1 MKKSIADE
9 KAQTFTGKKVLVRVD
24 FNVPQN
30 EDGTVADDSRIKAAL
45 PTIDF
50 LTRAKAKVILVSH
63 LGRPKGAP
71 SSKYSLKPIADHLRK
86 LLAETLTDTKDSV
99 VHFAEDCVGDKAE
112 SVVDNMKDG
121 EITLLENVRFH
132 PEEEKNDQ
140 EFSGKLAKLADYY
153 VNDAFGT
160 AHRAHASTEGITR
173 HIKGSMAG
181 MLVAK
186 EISMLG
192 QALDNPVKPFATIIG
207 GAKVSS
213 KIGVLENLLKKVDVL
228 VIGGAMAFSFL
239 RARGLSTGK
248 SLVEEDRL
256 DYCKEL
262 LEKAAAKGVKVILPV
277 DVVVA
282 AEMKEGAK
290 TTTVDVGEIPDD
302 QMGLD
307 VGPKT
312 ITLIKEGLTP
322 CKTILWNG
330 PLGVFEMKAFEK
342 GTYEI
347 IDLLVELTE
356 KGTKTIV
363 GGGDSVA
370 ALKQKGVPDEALTHV
385 GTGGGATLEYL
396 EGIEL
401 PGIAALDDKQ
411 PATSGSK

>member
-1 MKKSIADE
+1 MKKSIVDE
-9 KAQTFTGKKVLVRVD
+9 QAQTFTGKRVLVRVD

-30 EDGTVADDSRIKAAL
+30 EDGSVADDSRMRAAL
-45 PTIDF
+45 PTINF
-50 LTRAKAKVILVSH
+50 LKKARAKVILVSH

-71 SSKYSLKPIADHLRK
+71 SEKYSLKPIAEHLRK
-86 LLAETLTDTKDSV
+86 LLAETGSEM
-99 VHFAEDCVGDKAE
+99 VHFAEDCIGHKAH

-121 EITLLENVRFH
+121 EVTLLENVRFH
-132 PEEEKNDQ
+132 PGEEKNDQ
-140 EFSGKLAKLADYY
+140 EFSGKLAALADIY

-160 AHRAHASTEGITR
+160 AHRAHASTEGITK
-173 HIKGSMAG
+173 HLKGAMAG

-186 EISMLG
+186 EISMLS
-192 QALDNPVKPFATIIG
+192 QALDNPIHPFATIIG

-239 RARGLSTGK
+239 RAQGLKTGK

-256 DYCKEL
+256 DYCNQL
-262 LEKAAAKGVKVILPV
+262 LKKATEKGVKVILPV
-277 DVVVA
+277 DVVLA
-282 AEMKEGAK
+282 GEMKAGAP
-290 TTTVDVGEIPDD
+290 TTTVDVDKIPDS

-312 ITLIKEGLTP
+312 IALIKEALAP

-330 PLGVFEMKAFEK
+330 PLGVFEMEGFER

-347 IDLLVELTE
+347 IDLLVDLTE

-396 EGIEL
+396 EGLEL
-401 PGIAALDDKQ
+401 PGIAALDEKSA
-411 PATSGSK
+411 ATSKAN

>member
-9 KAQTFTGKKVLVRVD
+9 KAQTFTGKRVLVRVD

-30 EDGTVADDSRIKAAL
+30 EDGTVADDSRMRAAL
-45 PTIDF
+45 PTIEF
-50 LTRAKAKVILVSH
+50 LTKAKAKVILVSH

-71 SSKYSLKPIADHLRK
+71 NQKYSLKPIADHLRK
-86 LLAETLTDTKDSV
+86 LLAEKGSEI
-99 VHFAEDCVGDKAE
+99 VHFAEDCIGHKAE
-112 SVVDNMKDG
+112 TAVENMKEG
-121 EITLLENVRFH
+121 EVTLLENVRFH
-132 PEEEKNDQ
+132 AGEEKNDQ
-140 EFSGKLAKLADYY
+140 EFSGKLAKLADIY

-160 AHRAHASTEGITR
+160 AHRAHASTEGITKY
-173 HIKGSMAG
+173 IKGAMAG
-181 MLVAK
+181 ILVAK
-186 EISMLG
+186 EIAMLS
-192 QALDNPVKPFATIIG
+192 QALDNPVHPFATIIG
-207 GAKVSS
+207 GSKVSS

-239 RARGLSTGK
+239 RAQGLKTGK

-262 LEKAAAKGVKVILPV
+262 LEKAKEKGVKVILPV
-277 DVVVA
+277 DVIVA
-282 AEMKEGAK
+282 AEMKAGAP
-290 TTTVDVGEIPDD
+290 TTTVDADKIPDG

-312 ITLIKEGLTP
+312 VALIKEALTP

-330 PLGVFEMKAFEK
+330 PLGVFEMAGFEK

-347 IDLLVELTE
+347 IDLLVELTG
-356 KGTKTIV
+356 KGAKTIV

-370 ALKQKGVPDEALTHV
+370 ALKQKGVPDEAVTHV

-396 EGIEL
+396 EGLEL
-401 PGIAALDDKQ
+401 PGIAALDEK
-411 PATSGSK
+411 PTANSKAN

>member
-1 MKKSIADE
+1 MKKSIEDE
-9 KAQTFTGKKVLVRVD
+9 KAQTFTGKRVLVRVD

-30 EDGTVADDSRIKAAL
+30 EDGTVADDSRIRAAL
-45 PTIDF
+45 PTIEF
-50 LTRAKAKVILVSH
+50 LQKAKAKVILVSH

-86 LLAETLTDTKDSV
+86 LLAEKGSQI
-99 VHFAEDCVGDKAE
+99 VHFAEDCVGNKAE
-112 SVVDNMKDG
+112 SVVDTMKDG
-121 EITLLENVRFH
+121 EVTLLENVRFH
-132 PEEEKNDQ
+132 EGEEKNDQ
-140 EFSGKLAKLADYY
+140 EFSGKLAALADIY

-160 AHRAHASTEGITR
+160 AHRAHASTEGITK
-173 HIKGSMAG
+173 HLKGAMAG
-181 MLVAK
+181 ILVAK
-186 EISMLG
+186 EMAMLG
-192 QALDNPVKPFATIIG
+192 QALDNPDHPFATIIG

-239 RARGLSTGK
+239 RAQGLKTGK
-248 SLVEEDRL
+248 SLVEEDKL
-256 DYCKEL
+256 DYCNEMIKKAKE
-262 LEKAAAKGVKVILPV
+262 KGVKVILPV
-277 DVVVA
+277 DVVCA
-282 AEMKEGAK
+282 AEMKADAK
-290 TTTVDVGEIPDD
+290 TITVDVDSIPED

-312 ITLIKEGLTP
+312 IALIKEALSP

-330 PLGVFEMKAFEK
+330 PLGVFEMPAFER
-342 GTYEI
+342 GTYET
-347 IDLLVELTE
+347 IDLLVALTA

-370 ALKQKGVPDEALTHV
+370 ALKQKGVPDEAVTHV

-411 PATSGSK
+411 TAGAQAK

>member
-1 MKKSIADE
+1 MKKSIVDE
-9 KAQTFTGKKVLVRVD
+9 NAQNFAGKRVLVRVD

-30 EDGTVADDSRIKAAL
+30 ADGTVADDSRIRAAL
-45 PTIDF
+45 PTIDL
-50 LTRAKAKVILVSH
+50 LTKAKAKVILVSH

-71 SSKYSLKPIADHLRK
+71 SSKYSLKPIADHLRQ
-86 LLAETLTDTKDSV
+86 LLADSTKAV
-99 VHFAEDCVGDKAE
+99 VHFAEDCIGQKAE
-112 SVVDNMKDG
+112 SAVESMKDG
-121 EITLLENVRFH
+121 EVTLLENVRFY
-132 PEEEKNDQ
+132 PEEEKNDS
-140 EFSGKLAKLADYY
+140 EFSGKLARLADIY

-160 AHRAHASTEGITR
+160 AHRAHASTEGITK
-173 HIKGSMAG
+173 HIKGAMAG
-181 MLVAK
+181 ILVAK
-186 EISMLG
+186 EMTMLG
-192 QALDNPVKPFATIIG
+192 QALDNPIKPFATIIG

-262 LEKAAAKGVKVILPV
+262 LEKAVAKGVKVILPV
-277 DVVVA
+277 DVVCA
-282 AEMKEGAK
+282 AEMKAGVK
-290 TTTVDVGEIPDD
+290 TTIVDVNAIPDD
-302 QMGLD
+302 QIGLD

-312 ITLIKEGLTP
+312 ITLIKEALTP

-330 PLGVFEMKAFEK
+330 PLGVFEMEGFEK

-347 IDLLVELTE
+347 IDLLVELTT

-363 GGGDSVA
+363 GGGDSVS

-411 PATSGSK
+411 PATAIK